1 MRGKKVVLFVAVLMV
16 LSVATASAQTHKL
29 RRIGVNTFAQVKGN
43 IPTAEVMKTIAVRYA
58 DDIKYGFGLVGM
70 GEVYP
75 SFIEQLGSAAFV
87 EKAIPVGDRFPWM
100 LFRVRGQVK
109 VWEDVE
115 WAGKAPLDVFSFH
128 VVKGDKDYEFVI
140 PKPCG
145 NIALYKVTDYVAKV
159 VIPTAVCN
167 IVVGPAKVNLN
178 EPVTVD
184 MTASKGAK
192 SMDVEVFNAQ
202 GVKIQSHTF
211 TPSAT
216 KWQTKFDKPGE
227 YLFKARAVNEEGKLS
242 DNPCQTKVM
251 VNAPPVCKLW
261 TSCLPC
267 TDYVGKPITFDA
279 SGSTDPDGQVVKA
292 IFEITD
298 ESGKVIDS
306 FTKTEKPLV
315 WEKIFYA
322 PGKYGINVTVFD
334 DMGAAS
340 SNSDPCR
347 IQFEVTQKKMFFL
360 VEAGPGLARG
370 TYTGFFFARAGLMW
384 NLAPNALDF
393 ILRAGGA
400 LFGMGSPWKPFL
412 MIDGLLNLQL
422 GPAVYVDAGLGYT
435 TKEQETR
442 LGGFDLIGAFGVNI
456 FNNFTSAGSIFAEGR
471 IPVITKDRLVD
482 DHYKLLL
489 GFRYIF

>member
-1 MRGKKVVLFVAVLMV
+1 M
-16 LSVATASAQTHKL
+16 
-29 RRIGVNTFAQVKGN
+29 
-43 IPTAEVMKTIAVRYA
+43 P
-58 DDIKYGFGLVGM
+58 
-70 GEVYP
+70 P
-75 SFIEQLGSAAFV
+75 
-87 EKAIPVGDRFPWM
+87 
-100 LFRVRGQVK
+100 
-109 VWEDVE
+109 
-115 WAGKAPLDVFSFH
+115 
-128 VVKGDKDYEFVI
+128 
-140 PKPCG
+140 
-145 NIALYKVTDYVAKV
+145 
-159 VIPTAVCN
+159 AVCA

-184 MTASKGAK
+184 MTGSTGAK

-227 YLFKARAVNEEGKLS
+227 YLFKGRAVNEEGKLS
-242 DNPCQTKVM
+242 DNLCQTKIM

-292 IFEITD
+292 VFEITD

-306 FTKTEKPLV
+306 FTKAEKPLV

-340 SNSDPCR
+340 ANSDPCR

-370 TYTGFFFARAGLMW
+370 TYTGFFFGRAGLMW

-393 ILRAGGA
+393 ILRVGGA
-400 LFGMGSPWKPFL
+400 LFGVGSPWKPFL
-412 MIDGLLNLQL
+412 MADGLLNLHL
-422 GPAVYVDAGLGYT
+422 GPAMYLDAGLGYT
-435 TKEQETR
+435 TKEQDVR
-442 LGGFDLIGAFGVNI
+442 LSGFDLIGAFGVNI
-456 FNNFTSAGSIFAEGR
+456 LNNFTSTGSIFAEAR
-471 IPVITKDRLVD
+471 IPVITKDRLVE

>member
-1 MRGKKVVLFVAVLMV
+1 
-16 LSVATASAQTHKL
+16 
-29 RRIGVNTFAQVKGN
+29 
-43 IPTAEVMKTIAVRYA
+43 
-58 DDIKYGFGLVGM
+58 
-70 GEVYP
+70 
-75 SFIEQLGSAAFV
+75 
-87 EKAIPVGDRFPWM
+87 
-100 LFRVRGQVK
+100 
-109 VWEDVE
+109 
-115 WAGKAPLDVFSFH
+115 
-128 VVKGDKDYEFVI
+128 
-140 PKPCG
+140 
-145 NIALYKVTDYVAKV
+145 
-159 VIPTAVCN
+159 
-167 IVVGPAKVNLN
+167 
-178 EPVTVD
+178 
-184 MTASKGAK
+184 
-192 SMDVEVFNAQ
+192 
-202 GVKIQSHTF
+202 
-211 TPSAT
+211 
-216 KWQTKFDKPGE
+216 
-227 YLFKARAVNEEGKLS
+227 
-242 DNPCQTKVM
+242 M

-306 FTKTEKPLV
+306 FTKAEKPLV

-370 TYTGFFFARAGLMW
+370 TYTGFFFARVGLMW

-393 ILRAGGA
+393 ILRVGGA
-400 LFGMGSPWKPFL
+400 MFGEGSPWKPFL
-412 MIDGLLNLQL
+412 MADGLLNLHL
-422 GPAVYVDAGLGYT
+422 GPALYLDAGLGYT
-435 TKEQETR
+435 TKEQDVR
-442 LGGFDLIGAFGVNI
+442 LSGFDLIGAFGVNI
-456 FNNFTSAGSIFAEGR
+456 FNNFTSAGSIFAEAR
-471 IPVITKDRLVD
+471 VPVITKDRLVE

>member
-1 MRGKKVVLFVAVLMV
+1 MRGRKLVLFVAVLMV
-16 LSVATASAQTHKL
+16 FSVMTASAQAHKL
-29 RRIGVNTFAQVKGN
+29 RRIGVNTFAQVKGK
-43 IPTAEVMKTIAVRYA
+43 IPTAEVMKTIAEKYA
-58 DDIKYGFGLVGM
+58 GDIKYGFDQVGM
-70 GEVYP
+70 GDTYLP
-75 SFIEQLGSAAFV
+75 FLDQLRSAAFV
-87 EKAIPVGDRFPWM
+87 EKAIPVGDRFAWM
-100 LFRVRGQVK
+100 LFRVRGKVM

-128 VVKGDKDYEFVI
+128 VFKDNKDYEFVI

-145 NIALYKVTDYVAKV
+145 NIALYKVVEKR
-159 VIPTAVCN
+159 VIPPAVCN

-184 MTASKGAK
+184 MTGTKGAVR
-192 SMDVEVFNAQ
+192 MDVEVFNAQ
-202 GVKIQSHTF
+202 GVKIQSHAF
-211 TPSAT
+211 TAAAP
-216 KWQTKFDKPGE
+216 KWQIKFDKPGE
-227 YLFKARAVNEEGKLS
+227 YLFKARAVNEDGKAS
-242 DNPCQTKVM
+242 DNPCQTKIV

-267 TDYVGKPITFDA
+267 EDYVGKPITFDA

-298 ESGKVIDS
+298 ESGKVIDT
-306 FTKTEKPLV
+306 FTKTDKPLV

-322 PGKYGINVTVFD
+322 PGKYGINVVVFD

-347 IQFEVTQKKMFFL
+347 IAFEVTQKKFFFL

-393 ILRAGGA
+393 ILRIGGA
-400 LFGMGSPWKPFL
+400 VFGQGSPWKPFL
-412 MIDGLLNLQL
+412 MADALLNVHL
-422 GPAVYVDAGLGYT
+422 GPAVYMDAGLGYT
-435 TKEQETR
+435 TKEQTNR
-442 LGGFDLIGAFGVNI
+442 LSGFDLIGAFGVNI
-456 FNNFTSAGSIFAEGR
+456 FNNFTSAGSIFAEAR
-471 IPVITKDRLVD
+471 IPVITTDRLVD